1 LHFFAFLIII
11 RKLYFFTFFS
21 MTDQTVPSTTG
32 QTSTPSP
39 QPTKKTFFG
48 GEIAFDDPTAF
59 EAVDIPQTS

>member
-1 LHFFAFLIII
+1 
-11 RKLYFFTFFS
+11 